1 MPRLPAAQSRPAQP
15 LLFWT
20 APDGRELLLTSGWDG
35 YAELRFQDVDSGRVA
50 WGFEEP
56 ELVLPLQDAAIAELP
71 DGGAVLG
78 VADPEGIHR
87 WDALT
92 GTSLGRVNETT
103 VWSLTSSVSETGRTV
118 FAGAG
123 IDGHVHRWDAA
134 TGEVIGCGPLPAG
147 TDSPPLTVDVLT
159 VRGETR
165 VVVAYDDRVIRQWNA
180 ATGDC
185 QAGTLSGSWAAVS
198 ARAGGEV
205 LIAGGHYGGT
215 LTLTHL
221 T

>member
-1 MPRLPAAQSRPAQP
+1 MPRPPDAQCRPAQP

-35 YAELRFQDVDSGRVA
+35 YEELRFRDVGSGRVA
-50 WGFEEP
+50 REFEEP

-71 DGGAVLG
+71 GGRAVLG
-78 VADPEGIHR
+78 VADPEGTHR

-103 VWSLTSSVSETGRTV
+103 VWSLTASVSETGRTV

-134 TGEVIGCGPLPAG
+134 TGDRLP
-147 TDSPPLTVDVLT
+147 
-159 VRGETR
+159 
-165 VVVAYDDRVIRQWNA
+165 
-180 ATGDC
+180 
-185 QAGTLSGSWAAVS
+185 GTLSGGWAAVS
-198 ARAGGEV
+198 ARPDGEA
-205 LIAGGHYGGT
+205 LIAGGCYGGT

-221 T
+221 P